1 MLQIRKTL
9 LGGIAPALLS
19 IALASPV
26 VASDAHHAHHKDHNF
41 GAFTKDNLLLTP
53 KDYREWIFLFF
64 PVTPNDMN
72 DGKPAF
78 PEFHNTYIDPA
89 SWNHWKKTGEFR
101 DGTVI
106 VKELVSVGTKQSA
119 SGNGYFPGE
128 FNGIAAMVKDSKRY
142 PDKPGNWAF
151 FGFESYD
158 AKHGAIQAD
167 DACAACH
174 KANAAQDM
182 VFIQHYPVLR
192 GAKPKK

>member
-1 MLQIRKTL
+1 MIQFKKTL
-9 LGGIAPALLS
+9 LGGIAPVLLS

-26 VASDAHHAHHKDHNF
+26 VASDAHHAHGNHNF
-41 GAFTKDNLLLTP
+41 GSFTKENLLLTP
-53 KDYREWIFLFF
+53 KDYREWVFVGA

-72 DGKPAF
+72 DGKAVF
-78 PEFHNTYIDPA
+78 PEFHNVYIDPT

-106 VKELVSVGTKQSA
+106 VKELVGVGSKSA
-119 SGNGYFPGE
+119 PRGNGYFPGE

-142 PDKPGNWAF
+142 PDRPGNWAF

-182 VFIQHYPVLR
+182 VYTQFYPVLR
-192 GAKPKK
+192 AAKPKK